1 MSGAVKQDKARG
13 TWFFVVDLAP
23 DPTTGKRKQLKRRG
37 FKTKREAADALAD
50 VISDTNRGLYVRP
63 TTGTVAD
70 YMQNWLEGRRIDLR
84 PSAFYGYEKVV
95 TKRIIPGLGQKRLTD
110 LDAATIEGWYAHLV
124 TAGGRGGAP
133 LSPKTVANTA
143 GILSV
148 ALGDAVRLKLLR
160 HNPATDARL
169 PRRERR
175 EMLAWTEAEAQ
186 AFLRAVADHR
196 LHPMWRLVLATGLRR
211 GELCGLRWRDVDL
224 DAGTLEVVET
234 RTVAAE
240 VVVGA
245 PKTKAGSRVIALDA
259 GTVAVMHTW
268 RRVQATE
275 RLAAGSAWTDHGL
288 VFVDELGCP
297 PHPETVTR
305 WWNEALEATGS
316 RRIRL
321 HDARHTAA
329 TMALRAGVPLKVV
342 TQRLGHADVA
352 VTMRVYQH
360 VTAQDDRVA
369 ADALGR
375 ALGGL

>member
-1 MSGAVKQDKARG
+1 VRQDKARG

-23 DPTTGKRKQLKRRG
+23 DPTTGKRRQLKRRG
-37 FKTKREAADALAD
+37 FKTKRAAADALAD
-50 VISDTNRGLYVRP
+50 VVSDTNRGLYVRP
-63 TTGTVAD
+63 TTGTLAD
-70 YMQNWLEGRRIDLR
+70 FMDGWLEGRRIDLR

-95 TKRIIPGLGQKRLTD
+95 RRRIIPGLGHARLTD
-110 LDAATIEGWYAHLV
+110 LDAATIEGWYAHLA

-133 LSPKTVANTA
+133 LSPKTVANVA

-148 ALGDAVRLKLLR
+148 ALGDAVRLKMLR
-160 HNPATDARL
+160 YNPATDARL

-175 EMLAWTEAEAQ
+175 EMAAWTEAEAST
-186 AFLRAVADHR
+186 FLASVADHR

-211 GELCGLRWRDVDL
+211 GEVCGLRWRDLDL

-234 RTVAAE
+234 RVVAAE
-240 VVVGA
+240 VVTGA
-245 PKTKAGSRVIALDA
+245 PKTKAGSRIIALDA
-259 GTVAVMHTW
+259 GTVAAMLAW
-268 RRVQATE
+268 RKVQATE
-275 RLAAGSAWTDHGL
+275 RLAAGPAWTDHGL
-288 VFVDELGCP
+288 VFVDELGSP

-305 WWNEALEATGS
+305 WWNEALEATRS

-329 TMALRAGVPLKVV
+329 TMALRAGVPVKVV

-360 VTAQDDRVA
+360 VTAQDDRAA

-375 ALGGL
+375 ALGG